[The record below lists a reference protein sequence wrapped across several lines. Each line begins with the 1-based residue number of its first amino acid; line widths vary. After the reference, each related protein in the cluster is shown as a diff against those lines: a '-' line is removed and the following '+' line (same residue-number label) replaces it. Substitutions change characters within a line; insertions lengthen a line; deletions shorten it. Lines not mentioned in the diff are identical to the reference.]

1 MYVSR
6 IVTLATALALSAGL
20 ITGCS
25 ADAVNDVAHTTAER
39 HDTNGAAPA
48 AHSEGLSS
56 YNQQPEQEAAPDT
69 AADPSESDDAGAIPP
84 PTMNEPEFVTP
95 EPPQGYDNFDARPDG
110 RYLWQATLDRV
121 IDGDTIIATI
131 DRKDGKHQ
139 ARIRLIGFNAPED
152 TKTKEPGG
160 AEATQHLKDLL
171 GEPGTKLLIE
181 YDMSQGMT
189 DKYDRTLAHV
199 WTTVPGKPD
208 TPALLTSV
216 TMVADGHGEQYIY
229 DKSNPSVHA
238 QSIRHAAEAA
248 Q

>member
-1 MYVSR
+1 MRMPR
-6 IVTLATALALSAGL
+6 IATLATALALSAGL

-25 ADAVNDVAHTTAER
+25 ADAVNDVAHDTAAH

-48 AHSEGLSS
+48 AHTDTFSS
-56 YNQQPEQEAAPDT
+56 THPQPQQATPEQ
-69 AADPSESDDAGAIPP
+69 AADPSEDDTEGAIPP
-84 PTMNEPEFVTP
+84 PTINEPDLVTP
-95 EPPQGYDNFDARPDG
+95 EPPAGRDNFGAQPDS

-121 IDGDTIIATI
+121 IDGDTIIATV
-131 DRKDGKHQ
+131 DRKDGEKQ
-139 ARIRLIGFNAPED
+139 LRIRLLGFNAPED

-171 GEPGTKLLIE
+171 GEPGSALLVE

-199 WTTVPGKPD
+199 WTTAPGKPD
-208 TPALLTSV
+208 TPAVLTS
-216 TMVADGHGEQYIY
+216 TAMVADGHAEEYVFN
-229 DKSNPSVHA
+229 DSRPNVHA
-238 QSIRHAAEAA
+238 QSIHQAAEAA

>member
-1 MYVSR
+1 MRTSR

-25 ADAVNDVAHTTAER
+25 ADAANDVARDTAAQ

-48 AHSEGLSS
+48 AHSDDPSS
-56 YNQQPEQEAAPDT
+56 HNQQPKQKVTPDT
-69 AADPSESDDAGAIPP
+69 AADPSEDDDAGAIPP
-84 PTMNEPEFVTP
+84 PTMNEPEFITP
-95 EPPQGYDNFDARPDG
+95 EPPQGYDNFGARPDG
-110 RYLWQATLDRV
+110 RYVWQATLDRV
-121 IDGDTIIATI
+121 IDGDTIIATV
-131 DRKDGKHQ
+131 DRKDGARQ
-139 ARIRLIGFNAPED
+139 LRIRLIGFNAPED

-171 GEPGTKLLIE
+171 GEPGAKLLVE

-199 WTTVPGKPD
+199 WTTAPGKPD

-216 TMVADGHGEQYIY
+216 AMVADGHGEQYIY

-238 QSIRHAAEAA
+238 QSIHQAAEAA